1 MNIAAII
8 LAAGLSSRM
17 VAFKPLIRLGE
28 RSMLG
33 HCQRLFH
40 GCGIEEILAVVGHR
54 AEETAAEAKSLGMKW
69 LQNTEYHTG
78 MFSSIQ
84 LAVAA
89 LPGDIAAFFVLPVDI
104 PLIRTATIGAML
116 AAFTGKDEVVLY
128 PLFAGRRGHPP
139 LIPATLIP
147 AILAHD
153 GQGGLETLLNRHKGI
168 DIAAWD
174 EGIHL
179 DADTPAD
186 LERLQRRL
194 ARISIPNRQEIDALA
209 GQLLTKKGLA
219 HSRLVCRA
227 ATALARVLNDQGCS
241 LDLDLIYGGALLHD
255 VAKGQPRHE
264 IRGAEMLAALGL
276 KEIASIAA
284 AHMDLEI
291 SPTGGLTEK
300 EVVCLADK
308 FISGTRRIGIEN
320 RYAEKL
326 KIFTDDQK
334 ICREILGRKERALA
348 LKNRAEQMSGRRM
361 DSILDEAG
369 L

>member
-1 MNIAAII
+1 MRIATLI

-17 VAFKPLIRLGE
+17 GTFKPLIQLAGKSLLGC
-28 RSMLG
+28 
-33 HCQRLFH
+33 CQTLFQE
-40 GCGIEEILAVVGHR
+40 CGLQEIVAVVGHR
-54 AEETAAEAKSLGMKW
+54 ADETEAEAASLAIRCVR
-69 LQNTEYHTG
+69 NTDYPTG

-84 LAVAA
+84 CGVRS
-89 LPGDIAAFFVLPVDI
+89 LPKKTEAFFVLPVDI
-104 PLIRTATIGAML
+104 PLIRPATLRKILTA
-116 AAFTGKDEVVLY
+116 AAINKKAIIY
-128 PLFAGRRGHPP
+128 PVFAGRRGHPP
-139 LIPATLIP
+139 LIPASLIP

-153 GQGGLETLLNRHKGI
+153 GRGGLETLLDRHKGI
-168 DIAAWD
+168 DIAVWD

-186 LERLQRRL
+186 LERLKRRL

-219 HSRLVCRA
+219 HSRMVCRA
-227 ATALARVLNDQGCS
+227 ATALAQVLNDQGCS

-291 SPTGGLTEK
+291 SPTGELTEK

-308 FISGTRRIGIEN
+308 FISGTHRIGIET
-320 RYAEKL
+320 RYVEKL
-326 KIFTDDQK
+326 KIFAGDQK
-334 ICREILGRKERALA
+334 ICRQILGKKERALA
-348 LKNRAEQMSGRRM
+348 LKDRAEHMSGKRM
-361 DSILDEAG
+361 ESILDEAG

>member
-1 MNIAAII
+1 MRIATLI

-17 VAFKPLIRLGE
+17 GTFKPLIQLAGKSLLGC
-28 RSMLG
+28 
-33 HCQRLFH
+33 CQTLFQE
-40 GCGIEEILAVVGHR
+40 CGLQEIVAVVGHR
-54 AEETAAEAKSLGMKW
+54 ADETEAEAASLAIRCVR
-69 LQNTEYHTG
+69 NTDYPTG

-84 LAVAA
+84 CGVRS
-89 LPGDIAAFFVLPVDI
+89 LPKKTEAFFVLPVDI
-104 PLIRTATIGAML
+104 PLIRPATLRKILTA
-116 AAFTGKDEVVLY
+116 AAINKKAIIY
-128 PLFAGRRGHPP
+128 PVFAGRRGHPP
-139 LIPATLIP
+139 LIPASLIP

-153 GQGGLETLLNRHKGI
+153 GRGGLETLLDRHKGI
-168 DIAAWD
+168 DIAVWD

-186 LERLQRRL
+186 LERLKRRL

-219 HSRLVCRA
+219 HSRMVCRA
-227 ATALARVLNDQGCS
+227 ATALAQVLNDQGCS

-255 VAKGQPRHE
+255 VAKGQHRHE
-264 IRGAEMLAALGL
+264 IGGAEMLAALGL

-291 SPTGGLTEK
+291 SPTGELTEK

-308 FISGTRRIGIEN
+308 FISGTRRTGIET
-320 RYAEKL
+320 RYVEKF
-326 KIFTDDQK
+326 KIFAGDQK
-334 ICREILGRKERALA
+334 ICRQILGKKERALA
-348 LKNRAEQMSGRRM
+348 LKDRAEHMSGKRM
-361 DSILDEAG
+361 ESILNEAG

>member
-1 MNIAAII
+1 MKIAALI

-17 VAFKPLIRLGE
+17 GTFKPLIRLGGK
-28 RSMLG
+28 SLLG
-33 HCQRLFH
+33 CCQTLLH
-40 GCGIEEILAVVGHR
+40 ECGLQEIVAVVGHR
-54 AEETAAEAKSLGMKW
+54 ADETEAEAASLAIRSVR
-69 LQNTEYHTG
+69 NAEYHTG

-84 LAVAA
+84 CGVRS
-89 LPGDIAAFFVLPVDI
+89 LPKKTEAFLVLPVDI
-104 PLIRTATIGAML
+104 PLIRTATLKKIL
-116 AAFTGKDEVVLY
+116 TAAAINKKAIIY
-128 PLFAGRRGHPP
+128 PVFAGRRGHPP
-139 LIPATLIP
+139 LIPASLIP

-153 GQGGLETLLNRHKGI
+153 GQGGLETLLGRHKGI
-168 DIAAWD
+168 DIAVWD

-186 LERLQRRL
+186 LDGLQRRL
-194 ARISIPNRQEIDALA
+194 ARISIPNRLEIDALA

-219 HSRLVCRA
+219 HSQLVCRA
-227 ATALARVLNDQGCS
+227 ATALACELSDQGCT
-241 LDLDLIYGGALLHD
+241 LDLDLIYGGAMLHD

-291 SPTGGLTEK
+291 SPTGELTEK

-308 FISGTRRIGIEN
+308 FISGTRRIGIEK
-320 RYAEKL
+320 RYVEKL
-326 KIFTDDQK
+326 KIFAGDQK

-348 LKNRAEQMSGRRM
+348 LKNRAEQMSGRSM
-361 DSILDEAG
+361 ESILNDAG